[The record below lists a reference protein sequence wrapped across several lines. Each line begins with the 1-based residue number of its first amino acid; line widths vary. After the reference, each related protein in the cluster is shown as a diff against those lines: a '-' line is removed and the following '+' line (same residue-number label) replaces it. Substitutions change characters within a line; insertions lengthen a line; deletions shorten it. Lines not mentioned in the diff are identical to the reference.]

1 MCVCAADEGAREI
14 QRSGDQ
20 SGLEQ
25 WENTAE
31 MHGLG
36 HIHHLLTDPGR

>member
-1 MCVCAADEGAREI
+1 MCAAYPGAREI
-14 QRSGDQ
+14 HRGGDQ

-31 MHGLG
+31 VDGLG
-36 HIHHLLTDPGR
+36 HIHHLPTDPGR